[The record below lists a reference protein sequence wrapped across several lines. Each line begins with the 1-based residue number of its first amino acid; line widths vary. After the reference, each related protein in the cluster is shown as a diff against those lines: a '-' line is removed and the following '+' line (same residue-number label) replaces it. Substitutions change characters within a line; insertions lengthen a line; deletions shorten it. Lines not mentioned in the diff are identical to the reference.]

1 MNFLMQISSMN
12 NVCDKI
18 EYPSGTAGDEQGG
31 GAAEKPGG
39 TGNLAIGNQLMKCKF
54 RNRRKH
60 CFKMKLLL
68 WRNKHAYSAKFQI
81 SDYQNKPLEKGRVML
96 F

>member
-1 MNFLMQISSMN
+1 MN

-39 TGNLAIGNQLMKCKF
+39 TGNLAIGN
-54 RNRRKH
+54 
-60 CFKMKLLL
+60 
-68 WRNKHAYSAKFQI
+68 
-81 SDYQNKPLEKGRVML
+81 
-96 F
+96 